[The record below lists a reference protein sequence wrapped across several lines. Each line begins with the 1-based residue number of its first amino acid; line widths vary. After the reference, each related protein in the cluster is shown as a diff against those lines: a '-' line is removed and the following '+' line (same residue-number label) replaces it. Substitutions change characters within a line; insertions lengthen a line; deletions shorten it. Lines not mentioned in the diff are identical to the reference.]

1 MQKRKDQVRTAKE
14 DIQDIFA
21 NWYGNS
27 KASSD
32 THNVE
37 KAHIVALGSAKVEK
51 IEHTKARAHTHRL
64 CFAISGE
71 FLI

>member
-1 MQKRKDQVRTAKE
+1 MRKREDQVRTAKE
-14 DIQDIFA
+14 DILDIFA

-51 IEHTKARAHTHRL
+51 IEHTKAKAHTQTL
-64 CFAISGE
+64 FCCIGK

>member
-1 MQKRKDQVRTAKE
+1 MRERKKQEITSHYENIDNILAS
-14 DIQDIFA
+14 
-21 NWYGNS
+21 WYENS
-27 KASSD
+27 KAKSE

-51 IEHTKARAHTHRL
+51 IEHTKAKAHTQTL
-64 CFAISGE
+64 FCCIGK

>member
-1 MQKRKDQVRTAKE
+1 MQKRKDQQRTALE
-14 DIQDIFA
+14 DIQDIFV
-21 NWYGNS
+21 NWYRNS

-51 IEHTKARAHTHRL
+51 IEHTKAKARTQTL
-64 CFAISGE
+64 FCCIGK